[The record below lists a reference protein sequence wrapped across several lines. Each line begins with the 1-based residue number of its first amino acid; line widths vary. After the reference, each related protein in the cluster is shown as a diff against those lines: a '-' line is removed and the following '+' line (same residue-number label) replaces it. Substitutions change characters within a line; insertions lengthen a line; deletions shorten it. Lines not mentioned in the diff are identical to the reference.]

1 MLVQK
6 SATLAL
12 KMTRLLAS
20 PISLARRVPLT
31 EIHSVQLIV
40 DQLLGHFATRL
51 ETSTRAL
58 FEVVLIAQVIIYK
71 LVKIIKEW
79 SSAFTGEVV
88 YENLS
93 TD

>member
-40 DQLLGHFATRL
+40 VQLLGHIATSMDNSR
-51 ETSTRAL
+51 RAL
-58 FEVVLIAQVIIYK
+58 FEGALTAQVINYK
-71 LVKIIKEW
+71 LVATK
-79 SSAFTGEVV
+79 
-88 YENLS
+88 
-93 TD
+93 D